1 MSELKEKILK
11 IELLKKTI
19 QEEERSFQLLKE
31 QSFNEQIKEVNPEK
45 ILQEPSDVFMTSANR
60 MKLHN
65 FVQQFPWLKLDLV
78 YEKTN
83 TYCFQVKMNKD
94 QSFEE
99 IYLEVSPFLPFLV
112 CVPNIFERP
121 FPLSGLHIKI
131 VDKYCGDEGIISI
144 VKPDHKSSVLV
155 TRNYDGIFT
164 VISKHDCF
172 YNALHFCY
180 EHFAF

>member
-1 MSELKEKILK
+1 MSDLKEKILK

-19 QEEERSFQLLKE
+19 QEEERSVQLLRE
-31 QSFNEQIKEVNPEK
+31 QSYNEQIKDVNPEK
-45 ILQEPSDVFMTSANR
+45 VLQECSDIFMTSDNR

-65 FVQQFPWLKLDLV
+65 FIQQFSWLKLDLV

-83 TYCFQVKMNKD
+83 TYCLQVKMDKD

-99 IYLEVSPFLPFLV
+99 FYSEVSQFIPFLV

-121 FPLSGLHIKI
+121 FPISGLHIKI
-131 VDKYCGDEGIISI
+131 VDKYLGDEGSISI
-144 VKPDHKSSVLV
+144 VKPDHESSVLV

-180 EHFAF
+180 ENFAF